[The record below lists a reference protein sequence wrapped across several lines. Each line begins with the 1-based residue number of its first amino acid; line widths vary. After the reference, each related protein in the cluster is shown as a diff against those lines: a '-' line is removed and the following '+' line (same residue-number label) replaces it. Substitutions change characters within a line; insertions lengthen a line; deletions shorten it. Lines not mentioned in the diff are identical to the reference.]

1 MTSCANLRC
10 DNYSLKRTDFHSCK
24 VIAGK
29 IIAAIAT
36 TTAAGRDASSL
47 DDAVH
52 IAQLIVSSLMVNHF
66 RLSFSVRVSDSGTV
80 QTGATERYGCVH
92 ESPDRTGS
100 QPLHFIHPRE
110 TRILRNQDRNNSSQ

>member
-1 MTSCANLRC
+1 MVFWTLSKGSVFQPEVADFEKDDDLNFHISFVTSCANLRC

-47 DDAVH
+47 DDA
-52 IAQLIVSSLMVNHF
+52 IYITQ
-66 RLSFSVRVSDSGTV
+66 
-80 QTGATERYGCVH
+80 
-92 ESPDRTGS
+92 
-100 QPLHFIHPRE
+100 
-110 TRILRNQDRNNSSQ
+110 